1 MLQSMGSQ
9 RVEHDLA
16 TEQEEEERTKRMNA
30 HCGLFSPVLA
40 IHSLILQTPTGCQK
54 TTFHSDAHSQS
65 QHRLYSFGAQSQ
77 KMTPQFQMLVTSPS
91 PPGLLTNQWKM
102 GSLQESSSHI

>member
-1 MLQSMGSQ
+1 MLQSIGSQ

-16 TEQEEEERTKRMNA
+16 TEQEEERTKMNA

-54 TTFHSDAHSQS
+54 ITFHSEAHSQS
-65 QHRLYSFGAQSQ
+65 QHRLYRFRAQSH
-77 KMTPQFQMLVTSPS
+77 KMTPQFQMPVTSPS
-91 PPGLLTNQWKM
+91 PSGLLTNQWKM
-102 GSLQESSSHI
+102 GSLPESSSHV